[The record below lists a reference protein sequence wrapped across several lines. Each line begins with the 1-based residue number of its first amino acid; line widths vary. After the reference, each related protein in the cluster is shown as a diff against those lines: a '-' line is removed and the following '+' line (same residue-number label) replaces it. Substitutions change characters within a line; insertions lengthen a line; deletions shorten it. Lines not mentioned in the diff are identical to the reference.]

1 MLSLNRIFHNPPD
14 LPLIRRELML
24 ITAVCGLT
32 GAMQV
37 SSKMD
42 RSMLVLQIS
51 APRKTFSTGAESEQA
66 GQQDNCKQ
74 GHVEQA
80 PTWASSAALC
90 DRIVDMQVRD
100 DSIYLRG
107 QRYRFELDVLAF
119 ALHGPTEK
127 NDLLKLSSEPR
138 AKFKQR
144 EVAPMKFDELIF
156 VGDSNKCVSQALRC
170 AQLAQKIVVHG
181 GRQREHSQRVAQ
193 QCLARLQ
200 GHQTKSLKEINL

>member
-1 MLSLNRIFHNPPD
+1 MLSLNRIFHNSPD

-24 ITAVCGLT
+24 ITARCGLT

-51 APRKTFSTGAESEQA
+51 VPRKTFSTGAESEQA
-66 GQQDNCKQ
+66 GQQENRKQ
-74 GHVEQA
+74 GYVEQA

-100 DSIYLRG
+100 DRIYLRG

-119 ALHGPTEK
+119 ALHGPAE
-127 NDLLKLSSEPR
+127 NSGSQSENEPR
-138 AKFKQR
+138 AKLKQR
-144 EVAPMKFDELIF
+144 EIAPMKFDELIF

-181 GRQREHSQRVAQ
+181 ARQREHSQRVAQ

>member
-1 MLSLNRIFHNPPD
+1 
-14 LPLIRRELML
+14 ML
-24 ITAVCGLT
+24 ITARCGLT

-51 APRKTFSTGAESEQA
+51 VPREIASTDGEAQQA
-66 GQQDNCKQ
+66 GQQKQ
-74 GHVEQA
+74 GERSRAHQT

-90 DRIVDMQVRD
+90 DRIVDMQMRD
-100 DSIYLRG
+100 ERIYLRG

-119 ALHGPTEK
+119 ALHGPMEK
-127 NDLLKLSSEPR
+127 NDLPKLSEPR
-138 AKFKQR
+138 AKLKQR

-181 GRQREHSQRVAQ
+181 ARQREHSQRVAQ

-200 GHQTKSLKEINL
+200 GHQTKSLKEIDL